1 MTTGTNM
8 RALGMRKAA
17 RVSSRTLTITIGRL
31 PVRFSLADSSF
42 RALLAERY
50 SSFLQADASCR
61 ERIEFEVR
69 TVAPGHVPGPEGLE
83 VRCEG
88 GKWRLGRGDF
98 RAEFDLRAR
107 HGTLTLFPNP
117 YSVDA
122 LLRIVH
128 SLLLASSG
136 GVLLHASSGIRNGRG
151 VVFSGI
157 SGAGKTT
164 IARLAPAGV
173 QLLTDEV
180 SYLRREGSAYRVYG
194 TPFSGELGLK
204 GEDVSAPLAAIHLIE
219 HGAENRREALAP
231 SEAVRRLLR
240 NVLFFAQEPDLVAG
254 VFATLCDLVER
265 VPVYRLA
272 FAPDARV
279 WELAA

>member
-1 MTTGTNM
+1 MTTGTNKPARGTQ
-8 RALGMRKAA
+8 RAAENT
-17 RVSSRTLTITIGRL
+17 SRTLTISIGAL
-31 PVRFSLADSSF
+31 PVRFSLRDSGF

-50 SSFLQADASCR
+50 CSFLHADSPS
-61 ERIEFEVR
+61 EGPVEFEVR
-69 TVAPGHVPGPEGLE
+69 TVSSGSMPGPEKLE
-83 VRCEG
+83 VRCARG
-88 GKWRLGRGDF
+88 TWRLGRSDF
-98 RAEFDLRAR
+98 LAEFDLRAR
-107 HGTLTLFPNP
+107 RGTLTLFPNP

-151 VVFSGI
+151 VVFSGV

-180 SYLRREGSAYRVYG
+180 SYLRREGSGYRVYG

-219 HGAENRREALAP
+219 HGAENVRRPLAP
-231 SEAVRRLLR
+231 PDAVRQLLR
-240 NVLFFAQEPDLVAG
+240 NTLFFAQEPELVGA
-254 VFATLCDLVER
+254 VFATLCDLAER